1 MHVQGESCTNYKL
14 DMKAEQFG
22 ACLHCGKLKKDHLES
37 VSKFGLP
44 RSTARRHEEEAA
56 KVWLHAFPSLLAC
69 SVQWNT
75 TMHVQVVQD
84 SPCDNYKLDMK
95 AEQFGACLNCGKL
108 KKDHPQ
114 ASPLHIDEPS
124 TIAVRYGR
132 SHACKRLLA
141 NLDR

>member
-1 MHVQGESCTNYKL
+1 M
-14 DMKAEQFG
+14 
-22 ACLHCGKLKKDHLES
+22 
-37 VSKFGLP
+37 
-44 RSTARRHEEEAA
+44 
-56 KVWLHAFPSLLAC
+56 WLHAFPSLFAY